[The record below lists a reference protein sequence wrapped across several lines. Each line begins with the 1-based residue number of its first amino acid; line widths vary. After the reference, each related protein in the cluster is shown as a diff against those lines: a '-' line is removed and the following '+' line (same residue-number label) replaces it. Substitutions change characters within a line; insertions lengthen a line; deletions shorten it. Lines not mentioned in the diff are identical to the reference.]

1 MFAATTIKIT
11 ISITMLEY
19 KTDTLFTHCY
29 IHNAQNT
36 AWHRE
41 EI

>member
-19 KTDTLFTHCY
+19 TDTLFTHCY

-36 AWHRE
+36 AWHKE